1 MHFTNTALNSSGHCL
16 AGWID
21 AISSDVAINA
31 LQRRGLILQTI
42 AAAGAAP
49 FWVRDIAFF
58 RRIRP
63 KDVVILW
70 RQLATLFGAQIS
82 ALRIF
87 RLLAAEAERPLLRTT
102 LLAIADD
109 LQAGSSIAK
118 SLGKHPAAFS
128 RFYVSMVHSGEETG
142 KLDRAF
148 LFLADYLER
157 MYEVTSRAK
166 NALIYP
172 LFVVI
177 TFIAV
182 MILML
187 TTVIPSVSGVL
198 VESGAVI
205 PATTR
210 AILGVSFFFVHYG
223 WFLLI
228 LLILGVIAL
237 WRFSKKSEGR
247 YALARFIIRVPYIG
261 ELFRKLYLSR
271 IADTLHTQISSAI
284 PIMQALEITGDVVGN
299 VIFEEAL
306 RATAAFVREG
316 ASVSDAFARS
326 GAFPGIM
333 VQMIKVGEESGELG
347 SILETL
353 GRFYRREVDNAVD
366 RLVSLIE
373 PVLIIVLGLG
383 VGFLLAAVLIPIYSI
398 AGGS

>member
-1 MHFTNTALNSSGHCL
+1 MLFSYTAIDQSGRSL
-16 AGWID
+16 AGSID

-31 LQRRGLILQTI
+31 LQRRGLIPQTI

-49 FWVRDIAFF
+49 FWARDIAFF
-58 RRIRP
+58 RRVRP
-63 KDVVILW
+63 KDVVILS

-87 RLLAAEAERPLLRTT
+87 RLLAAEAERPLLGTT

-118 SLGKHPAAFS
+118 SLGKHPETFS

-142 KLDRAF
+142 KLDRSF

-157 MYEVTSRAK
+157 VYEVTSRAK

-172 LFVVI
+172 LFVII

-182 MILML
+182 MVLML

-198 VESGAVI
+198 AESGAVI

-228 LLILGVIAL
+228 LVILGVLAL
-237 WRFSKKSEGR
+237 WRFSKRPEGR
-247 YALARFIIRVPYIG
+247 YALARFITRVPYIG
-261 ELFRKLYLSR
+261 ELFRKLFLSR
-271 IADTLHTQISSAI
+271 IADTMHTQISSAI

-299 VIFEEAL
+299 AVFEDAL
-306 RATAAFVREG
+306 RAAAGFVREG

-373 PVLIIVLGLG
+373 PVLIIALGLG

-398 AGGS
+398 AGGG

>member
-1 MHFTNTALNSSGHCL
+1 MLFNYTALDPSGRSL
-16 AGWID
+16 SGSID
-21 AISSDVAINA
+21 ALSTDVAIGA
-31 LQRRGLILQTI
+31 LQRRGLTIKTI

-49 FWVRDIAFF
+49 FWARDIAFF
-58 RRIRP
+58 RRVRP
-63 KDVVILW
+63 KDIVILS

-87 RLLAAEAERPLLRTT
+87 RLLSAEAERPLLGTT

-109 LQAGSSIAK
+109 VQAGTSIAK
-118 SLGKHPAAFS
+118 SLAKHPAAFS
-128 RFYVSMVHSGEETG
+128 TFYVSMVRSGEETG
-142 KLDRAF
+142 KLDRTF

-157 MYEVTSRAK
+157 MYEVASRAK

-182 MILML
+182 MVLML

-198 VESGAVI
+198 LESGAVI
-205 PATTR
+205 PMTTR
-210 AILGVSFFFVHYG
+210 VILGVSSFFVHYG

-228 LLILGVIAL
+228 LVILGILAL
-237 WRFSKKSEGR
+237 WRFSKNPEGR
-247 YALARFIIRVPYIG
+247 YTFSRFAVSTPYIG
-261 ELFRKLYLSR
+261 ELFRKLYLAR
-271 IADTLHTQISSAI
+271 IADTLHTQLSSAI
-284 PIMQALEITGDVVGN
+284 PIMQALETTGDVVGN
-299 VIFEEAL
+299 VVFADAL
-306 RATAAFVREG
+306 VAAAGAVREG

-326 GAFPGIM
+326 AVFPGIM

-398 AGGS
+398 AGAG

>member
-1 MHFTNTALNSSGHCL
+1 MLFNYSALDSSGRFVS
-16 AGWID
+16 GSID
-21 AISSDVAINA
+21 AISSEVAVQA
-31 LQRRGLILQTI
+31 LQRRGLTLQTI
-42 AAAGAAP
+42 AAASEVP
-49 FWVRDIAFF
+49 FWARDIAFF
-58 RRIRP
+58 RRVRP
-63 KDVVILW
+63 KDVVILS

-87 RLLAAEAERPLLRTT
+87 RLLAAEAERPLLGTT

-118 SLGKHPAAFS
+118 SLGKHPAVFS
-128 RFYVSMVHSGEETG
+128 RFYVGMVHSGEETG
-142 KLDRAF
+142 KLDRTF

-157 MYEVTSRAK
+157 MYEVSSRAK

-172 LFVVI
+172 LFVII

-182 MILML
+182 MVLML
-187 TTVIPSVSGVL
+187 TTVIPSVSTVL

-205 PATTR
+205 PAATR
-210 AILGVSFFFVHYG
+210 VILGVSFFFVHYG

-228 LLILGVIAL
+228 VVILGAL
-237 WRFSKKSEGR
+237 AVWRFSKNPEGR
-247 YALARFIIRVPYIG
+247 YALARFIARTPYLG

-271 IADTLHTQISSAI
+271 IADTLHTQLSSAI
-284 PIMQALEITGDVVGN
+284 PILQALETTGDAVGN
-299 VIFEEAL
+299 AVFEDAL
-306 RATAAFVREG
+306 RVTAVSVREG

-373 PVLIIVLGLG
+373 PVLIIALGLG

-398 AGGS
+398 VGGG

>member
-1 MHFTNTALNSSGHCL
+1 MLFNYTAIDQSGRSVS
-16 AGWID
+16 GSID
-21 AISSDVAINA
+21 AISTDVAIGA
-31 LQRRGLILQTI
+31 LQRRGLTLQTI
-42 AAAGAAP
+42 AASGAAP
-49 FWVRDIAFF
+49 FWARDIAYF
-58 RRIRP
+58 RRVRP
-63 KDVVILW
+63 RDIVILS

-87 RLLAAEAERPLLRTT
+87 RLLSAEAERPLLGTT

-109 LQAGSSIAK
+109 LQAGTSIAK

-128 RFYVSMVHSGEETG
+128 RFYVSMVRSGEETG
-142 KLDRAF
+142 KLDRTF

-172 LFVVI
+172 IFVVF

-182 MILML
+182 MVLML

-198 VESGAVI
+198 QESGAVI
-205 PATTR
+205 PTTTR
-210 AILGVSFFFVHYG
+210 VILSISSFFVHYG

-228 LLILGVIAL
+228 VVILCILAL
-237 WRFSKKSEGR
+237 WRFSKNPEGR
-247 YALARFIIRVPYIG
+247 YVLAQFLVRAPYIG
-261 ELFRKLYLSR
+261 DLFRKLYLSR
-271 IADTLHTQISSAI
+271 IADTLHTQLSSAI
-284 PIMQALEITGDVVGN
+284 PIMQALETTGDVVGN
-299 VIFEEAL
+299 AVFEGAL
-306 RATAAFVREG
+306 AQAAGAVREG
-316 ASVSDAFARS
+316 ASVSDAFSRS

-373 PVLIIVLGLG
+373 PVLIIALGLG

-398 AGGS
+398 AGGG